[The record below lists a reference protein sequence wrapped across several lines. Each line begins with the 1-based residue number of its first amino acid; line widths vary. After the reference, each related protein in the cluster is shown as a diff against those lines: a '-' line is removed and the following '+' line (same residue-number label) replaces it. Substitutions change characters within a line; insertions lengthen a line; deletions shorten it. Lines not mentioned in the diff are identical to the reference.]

1 MSFLGVVQ
9 QFVANVSPWFIRGPN
24 TGSYLQANAVVL
36 DDGLQSLA
44 MGLKL
49 GQPLRCDTS
58 AFPTLSRDR
67 GIRVYNTEPVASKRL
82 RLSRWWQ
89 LRRQFGTHH
98 GEMNNLRP
106 FFLPAEPLMRI
117 VHQDGAA
124 GRATWHTVNTDGT
137 FDVHKAEP
145 SNWDFDGV
153 PTKWSR
159 WWCIIYRDAAMGYP
173 DAELWDGGASWDDGT
188 LWDGGPS
195 TEQIADIV
203 AALKEAQSAHSK
215 LWGVIM
221 TSEPTSFDPAA
232 TAVTDPDGWTSL
244 PVGNWGFAID
254 NDTGLP
260 SRPPYA
266 SFLFNEGQG

>member
-1 MSFLGVVQ
+1 MSFIGVIQ
-9 QFVANVSPWFIRGPN
+9 QFVDRVSPWFIRGKN
-24 TGSYLQANAVVL
+24 TGAFLQANAIVL
-36 DDGLQSLA
+36 DEAIQSLSA
-44 MGLKL
+44 GLYL
-49 GQPLRCDTS
+49 SQPLRCDAS
-58 AFPTLSRDR
+58 ALPVLSRDR
-67 GIRVYNTEPVASKRL
+67 SIRIYDTEPEESQRY

-89 LRRQFGTHH
+89 LHRQRGTHQ
-98 GEMNNLRP
+98 GELRNLQP
-106 FFLPAEPLMRI
+106 VFLPASPLMRI
-117 VHQDGAA
+117 VHQDGAG
-124 GRATWHTVNTDGT
+124 GRATWHTLATDGT
-137 FDVHKAEP
+137 YSIHKAEP

-153 PTKWSR
+153 PAKWSR
-159 WWCIIYRDAAMGYP
+159 WWCILYREAAMGYL
-173 DAELWDGGASWDDGT
+173 DAALWDGGASWDDGT

-203 AALKEAQSAHSK
+203 SALKEAQSAHSK

-221 TSEPTSFDPAA
+221 TSEPASFDPTA